1 MKPNEKKYIF
11 TDDIDYTKTS
21 NDSVWGSEEDLTKK
35 VLLKNVKKGNWLN
48 LCAGDGRFNNLLLAN
63 ADSVTAL
70 DIDEGPL
77 EKLYRISPQ
86 ELKSKLS
93 IKTHNIT
100 ETFPFPDNSFDGIFC
115 SGTLHLFPKD
125 ILIKI
130 FGEIDRVLK
139 HNGKIVIDFA
149 TDIKRQYDDG
159 SLWIVENEPNYKLD
173 EALTILKELFKNYN
187 SEFINDVCL
196 PELVVLDDKQYMF
209 SCNYV
214 LISASK
220 K

>member
-21 NDSVWGSEEDLTKK
+21 NDSVWWSEEDLTKK

-48 LCAGDGRFNNLLLAN
+48 LCAWDGRFNNLLLAN
-63 ADSVTAL
+63 ADSVIAL

-77 EKLYRISPQ
+77 EKLYRICPI
-86 ELKSKLS
+86 ELKNKLS

-100 ETFPFPDNSFDGIFC
+100 KVFPFPDNSFDGIFC
-115 SGTLHLFPKD
+115 SWTLHLFSKD

-130 FGEIDRVLK
+130 FWEIDRVLK
-139 HNGKIVIDFA
+139 YNWKIVIDFA

-173 EALTILKELFKNYN
+173 EALTILEELFKNYDT
-187 SEFINDVCL
+187 EFINDVTL
-196 PELVVLDDKQYMF
+196 PELVILDDKQYMF

-214 LISASK
+214 LISATK
-220 K
+220 Q

>member
-21 NDSVWGSEEDLTKK
+21 NDSVWWSEEDLTKK

-48 LCAGDGRFNNLLLAN
+48 LCAWDGRFNNLLLAN

-115 SGTLHLFPKD
+115 SWTLHLFPKD

-130 FGEIDRVLK
+130 FWEIDRVLK
-139 HNGKIVIDFA
+139 HNWKIVIDFA

>member
-21 NDSVWGSEEDLTKK
+21 NDSVWWSEEDLTKK

-48 LCAGDGRFNNLLLAN
+48 LCAWDGRFNNLLLAN
-63 ADSVTAL
+63 ADSVIAL

-77 EKLYRISPQ
+77 EKLYRICPLK
-86 ELKSKLS
+86 LKSKLS

-100 ETFPFPDNSFDGIFC
+100 ETFPFLDNSFDWIFC
-115 SGTLHLFPKD
+115 SWTLHLFPKD

-130 FGEIDRVLK
+130 FWEIDRVLK
-139 HNGKIVIDFA
+139 HNWKIVIDFA
-149 TDIKRQYDDG
+149 TDIKRQYDDW

-173 EALTILKELFKNYN
+173 EALTILKELFKGYD